1 MKPVPFMSTLKT
13 TIAELHA
20 GCPDDPGVAR
30 ALTQRSRPS
39 APRRSM
45 NEALARDVLAGL
57 RRAPK
62 RICSSALYDAEG
74 SRIFQRIMA
83 LPSYYLSRAEEE
95 VFRTHAAAIAAR
107 FRGQRLSVV
116 DLGAGD
122 GSKTVLLLR
131 ALSEV
136 AREVAYVPVDV
147 SRSALEELERA
158 HRERLPGM
166 PFSAVEGDYLN
177 GLAEAAAR
185 YPASRRLALFLG
197 SNIGNLEAREAVA
210 LLSTWRG
217 ALSPGDELL
226 LGFDLLKDP
235 DLLQRAYDDD
245 EGVTAEFN
253 RNLLRR
259 LNRELDADFDLD
271 AFRHLARYNPQVA
284 AMESYLV
291 SARDQVVHVAGE
303 RIHFMAWEAMQTEI
317 SCKYREVDVR
327 SFAEKSGFA
336 PSGWYYDSRHWFLD
350 TLFRVDGAPVA

>member
-1 MKPVPFMSTLKT
+1 
-13 TIAELHA
+13 
-20 GCPDDPGVAR
+20 
-30 ALTQRSRPS
+30 
-39 APRRSM
+39 M
-45 NEALARDVLAGL
+45 NDVLARDVLAGL
-57 RRAPK
+57 RRVPK

-74 SRIFQRIMA
+74 SRIFQRIME

-95 VFRTHAAAIAAR
+95 VFRTHAHAIAR
-107 FRGQRLSVV
+107 GFRGERVTVV

-131 ALSEV
+131 ALSDV
-136 AREVAYVPVDV
+136 ANEVAYVPVDV
-147 SRSALEELERA
+147 SRAALDDLERA
-158 HRERLPGM
+158 HRDRLPAIQ
-166 PFSAVEGDYLN
+166 FSAVEGDYLN

-185 YPASRRLALFLG
+185 YPGRRRLALFLG
-197 SNIGNLEAREAVA
+197 SNIGNLEAREAVN

-217 ALSPGDELL
+217 GLSRGDELL

-235 DLLQRAYDDD
+235 ELLQRAYDDD

-259 LNRELDADFDLD
+259 LNRELDADFDVD

-291 SARDQVVHVAGE
+291 SERDQIVHVAGE
-303 RIHFMAWEAMQTEI
+303 RIHFLAWEAIQTEV
-317 SCKYREVDVR
+317 SCKYREADVR
-327 SFAEKSGFA
+327 SFAEKSGFH

-350 TLFRVDGAPVA
+350 ALFRVDGSPLA